1 MPSLNVKDM
10 TSLNVKLILN
20 NLEMSRPSDEWCCM
34 NCARLNDCLMNEPD
48 LNLLDYCVSYRDV
61 EYEED

>member
-1 MPSLNVKDM
+1 
-10 TSLNVKLILN
+10 
-20 NLEMSRPSDEWCCM
+20 MSRTSDEWCCM
-34 NCARLNDCLMNEPD
+34 NCARLNDCLVSEPN